1 MARVLYITY
10 DGLME
15 PLGMSQV
22 WQYLKVLSKNNTITI
37 ISFEKS
43 ADFLDKDRLSYLCNE
58 IESYGVS
65 WHRLKYHKT
74 PSIMATAYDIVR
86 AILLGVFICQK
97 I

>member
-43 ADFLDKDRLSYLCNE
+43 ADFLDKVMVFLGIDSN
-58 IESYGVS
+58 IT
-65 WHRLKYHKT
+65 K
-74 PSIMATAYDIVR
+74 
-86 AILLGVFICQK
+86 LLA
-97 I
+97 